1 MTKKRVLRLFPTTAF
16 HPQAMTMFY
25 ALAGF
30 LAYSC
35 SFESPILRP
44 SHSAAA
50 EQWQG
55 LVKSSKEFTVAGTAP
70 DFNRIP
76 F

>member
-1 MTKKRVLRLFPTTAF
+1 
-16 HPQAMTMFY
+16 MFWQVSWLIP
-25 ALAGF
+25 ALK
-30 LAYSC
+30 
-35 SFESPILRP
+35 SPILWP
-44 SHSAAA
+44 SHPVFA

-55 LVKSSKEFTVAGTAP
+55 FIKSLKEFTVAGTAP

>member
-1 MTKKRVLRLFPTTAF
+1 
-16 HPQAMTMFY
+16 MTMFY